1 MSDRSRLGNFLQ
13 LDNRESRPEEFFKTH
28 VFEPGGKAEHQL
40 RLWVSASS
48 SEYML
53 KATFL
58 RRPRI
63 WMLTGQ
69 YLLKDTQVLHVIS
82 SKQQGSISTGALAV
96 GALTGVPV
104 GGSINISPDTSF
116 EAKLRTPEELVWA
129 AQFCRLKTSHIKVRS
144 GEAPM
149 LPRAIAIHPNALR
162 TGSVVRGEADQ
173 CTFAQVAIDNAV
185 SGAVSDP
192 MEETDDAEDNVTY
205 EIVLKDAVERFETY
219 FGVEES

>member
-1 MSDRSRLGNFLQ
+1 
-13 LDNRESRPEEFFKTH
+13 
-28 VFEPGGKAEHQL
+28 
-40 RLWVSASS
+40 
-48 SEYML
+48 
-53 KATFL
+53 
-58 RRPRI
+58 
-63 WMLTGQ
+63 MLTGQ

-82 SKQQGSISTGALAV
+82 SKQQGSISTGSLAV

-104 GGSINISPDTSF
+104 GGSINISPDLTL

-129 AQFCRLKTSHIKVRS
+129 AQFRRLTTKYIKVRS

-173 CTFAQVAIDNAV
+173 CTFAQVAIDDAV
-185 SGAVSDP
+185 SGAI
-192 MEETDDAEDNVTY
+192 EEANDAEDSASY
-205 EIVLKDAVERFETY
+205 ERVLKDAVERFETY